1 MSRTPDP
8 LRAGW
13 LVLSVHDVSPLHLA
27 DVRWLLG
34 RLDDLGAAPIVLKVV
49 PLEEGTAA
57 IGEDLGLVAL
67 LREQLT
73 RGAEVVL
80 HGYTHRAAGP
90 VHGTTLLR
98 LRAALFAGPT
108 AEFLSLS
115 RDEAATRV
123 RAGVAALE
131 ALGARP
137 LGFCP
142 PAWLADERLPSI
154 LRECG
159 LRYFVTIG
167 ALHDLERRRRRTIP
181 ALGYMGADVTQE
193 RLVAA
198 ERRLVMALQRRIP
211 VVRVFLHPQGARRSR
226 ACAAV
231 LRTLERLLTVRT
243 PVTYA
248 TLLDV

>member
-1 MSRTPDP
+1 MGLT
-8 LRAGW
+8 
-13 LVLSVHDVSPLHLA
+13 
-27 DVRWLLG
+27 
-34 RLDDLGAAPIVLKVV
+34 VV
-49 PLEEGTAA
+49 PLDEGTAA
-57 IGEDLGLVAL
+57 IGEDPGLVAL
-67 LREQLT
+67 LREQLA

-80 HGYTHRAAGP
+80 HGYTHRAVGRI
-90 VHGTTLLR
+90 HGTTIQR
-98 LRAALFAGPT
+98 LRAALFAGST

-131 ALGARP
+131 ALGVRP

-142 PAWLADERLPSI
+142 PAWLADDRLPSV

-159 LRYFVTIG
+159 LRYFLTIG

-198 ERRLVMALQRRIP
+198 ERRLLMALHSRLP

-226 ACAAV
+226 ACSAA
-231 LRTLERLLTVRT
+231 LRTLERLLAVRT

-248 TLLDV
+248 SLLDA